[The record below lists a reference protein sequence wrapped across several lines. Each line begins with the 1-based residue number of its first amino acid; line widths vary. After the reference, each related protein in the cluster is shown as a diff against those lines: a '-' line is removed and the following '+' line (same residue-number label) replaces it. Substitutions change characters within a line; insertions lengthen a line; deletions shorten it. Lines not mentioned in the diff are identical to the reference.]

1 MQNEIFS
8 GGLHKL
14 EGQSNIFC
22 QCHGVLPSELDRK
35 LSHLLIEQQKNQIE
49 ELESEL
55 HSAQSKLH
63 EKEAELQ
70 ALRDCVKLLT
80 EIEIFPSTVS
90 GKFFLPPST
99 KGCMFMSYNILGR
112 KEQLNYWCLHELGLP
127 YANKKSCHVKC
138 LSLNLSIVSQMMK
151 L

>member
-1 MQNEIFS
+1 MQNETFS

-14 EGQSNIFC
+14 EGQSNISC
-22 QCHGVLPSELDRK
+22 QCHGVLSSELDRK
-35 LSHLLIEQQKNQIE
+35 LPHLLIEQQENQIE

-80 EIEIFPSTVS
+80 EIFPSTVS

-112 KEQLNYWCLHELGLP
+112 KEQLNYRCLHELGLP
-127 YANKKSCHVKC
+127 YANKKPCHVKC
-138 LSLNLSIVSQMMK
+138 LPLNLSIVSQMMK

>member
-1 MQNEIFS
+1 MQNETFS

-14 EGQSNIFC
+14 EGQSNISC

-35 LSHLLIEQQKNQIE
+35 LSHLLIEQLENQIE

-63 EKEAELQ
+63 EKEVEL
-70 ALRDCVKLLT
+70 DCVKRLT
-80 EIEIFPSTVS
+80 EFSLSTES

-127 YANKKSCHVKC
+127 YANKKPCHVKC
-138 LSLNLSIVSQMMK
+138 LFLNLSIVSQMMK